1 MNSGKLLQVILIF
14 ILSISQ
20 PNHSNFST
28 SHSYWLCLW
37 RQILYLKNIVFFWFT
52 FSLSNISFVL
62 STPMAS
68 LLIHLP
74 PIPILQHFILL
85 LILIQTPPYLSSYN
99 DDRGCTN
106 QLISCGNI
114 KNIGFPFWGEKR
126 PRDCGHPR
134 MQLSCEQE
142 ITYISINDFR
152 YKVWEV
158 NPDNHTLRIT
168 REDYLEGICQPKFV
182 NTSLDTELY
191 VHDSAYKN
199 LTLFYCANDLPSTTG
214 FRPSCVPNGNYVYP
228 RFEPLPPSNYNAFC
242 KTVVVPVP
250 PSLVDTS
257 DVDKIRNAI
266 IDGFVVRWIVGIGE
280 CEKCMISAGRVCGGI
295 EWYPNQTCY
304 CRDGP
309 CSNFLPDDKAPQSP
323 PTGTSKFIDYYFFC
337 FLLIADGD

>member
-1 MNSGKLLQVILIF
+1 
-14 ILSISQ
+14 
-20 PNHSNFST
+20 
-28 SHSYWLCLW
+28 
-37 RQILYLKNIVFFWFT
+37 
-52 FSLSNISFVL
+52 
-62 STPMAS
+62 MAS

-74 PIPILQHFILL
+74 PIPILRHFILL

-142 ITYISINDFR
+142 ITYITINDFR

-214 FRPSCVPNGNYVYP
+214 FLTSCVPNGNYVYP
-228 RFEPLPPSNYNAFC
+228 RFEPLLPSNYNAFC
-242 KTVVVPVP
+242 KTVVVSVP

>member
-1 MNSGKLLQVILIF
+1 
-14 ILSISQ
+14 
-20 PNHSNFST
+20 
-28 SHSYWLCLW
+28 
-37 RQILYLKNIVFFWFT
+37 
-52 FSLSNISFVL
+52 
-62 STPMAS
+62 MAS

-74 PIPILQHFILL
+74 PIPILRHFILL

-142 ITYISINDFR
+142 ITYITINDFR

-214 FRPSCVPNGNYVYP
+214 FLPSCVPNGNYVYP
-228 RFEPLPPSNYNAFC
+228 RFEPLPLPNYYASC

-323 PTGTSKFIDYYFFC
+323 PTGKFYRKAVIMWFTKNNTNIKDNC
-337 FLLIADGD
+337 KTTKSTIKRENENVKEAMQKS